1 MEKITEDQLR
11 RIKEFSCERL
21 SCNPLNRDLIE
32 TFVSERGKGLVNYLK
47 HFAWEKD
54 IQGTTANYLIKS
66 SGGQVVMFFSLK
78 CGALFDPLDEKSIMK
93 RTQNVQELL
102 RNLHEEGEKKETAIQ
117 ILESIRS
124 GQDVSLD
131 CVKHR
136 LKLDAKHCEET
147 LKQLNYDKEHEGNEQ
162 IIRVG
167 HTYPAV
173 DLVNFCS
180 NDTTRD
186 IWKEYGIEHPMGEV
200 MFWAY
205 VVPIILGVQTY
216 IGCQYVF
223 LFAADM
229 SENATLINYYNVALK
244 FAQPMNIGTNKPRYD
259 LCCQFMC
266 QEVSDLKQ
274 NRENYFNNFNPADDD
289 IIA

>member
-1 MEKITEDQLR
+1 M
-11 RIKEFSCERL
+11 
-21 SCNPLNRDLIE
+21 
-32 TFVSERGKGLVNYLK
+32 
-47 HFAWEKD
+47 
-54 IQGTTANYLIKS
+54 
-66 SGGQVVMFFSLK
+66 
-78 CGALFDPLDEKSIMK
+78 
-93 RTQNVQELL
+93 
-102 RNLHEEGEKKETAIQ
+102 HEEGEKKETAIQ

-205 VVPIILGVQTY
+205 VVPIILGV
-216 IGCQYVF
+216 
-223 LFAADM
+223 A
-229 SENATLINYYNVALK
+229 
-244 FAQPMNIGTNKPRYD
+244 
-259 LCCQFMC
+259 
-266 QEVSDLKQ
+266 
-274 NRENYFNNFNPADDD
+274 
-289 IIA
+289 

>member
-1 MEKITEDQLR
+1 
-11 RIKEFSCERL
+11 
-21 SCNPLNRDLIE
+21 
-32 TFVSERGKGLVNYLK
+32 
-47 HFAWEKD
+47 
-54 IQGTTANYLIKS
+54 
-66 SGGQVVMFFSLK
+66 
-78 CGALFDPLDEKSIMK
+78 MK

-131 CVKHR
+131 YVKHR

-180 NDTTRD
+180 MIRQEIFGKNT
-186 IWKEYGIEHPMGEV
+186 
-200 MFWAY
+200 
-205 VVPIILGVQTY
+205 
-216 IGCQYVF
+216 
-223 LFAADM
+223 
-229 SENATLINYYNVALK
+229 AL
-244 FAQPMNIGTNKPRYD
+244 NIRWVK
-259 LCCQFMC
+259 
-266 QEVSDLKQ
+266 
-274 NRENYFNNFNPADDD
+274 
-289 IIA
+289 

>member
-1 MEKITEDQLR
+1 
-11 RIKEFSCERL
+11 
-21 SCNPLNRDLIE
+21 
-32 TFVSERGKGLVNYLK
+32 
-47 HFAWEKD
+47 
-54 IQGTTANYLIKS
+54 
-66 SGGQVVMFFSLK
+66 
-78 CGALFDPLDEKSIMK
+78 
-93 RTQNVQELL
+93 
-102 RNLHEEGEKKETAIQ
+102 
-117 ILESIRS
+117 
-124 GQDVSLD
+124 
-131 CVKHR
+131 
-136 LKLDAKHCEET
+136 
-147 LKQLNYDKEHEGNEQ
+147 
-162 IIRVG
+162 
-167 HTYPAV
+167 
-173 DLVNFCS
+173 
-180 NDTTRD
+180 
-186 IWKEYGIEHPMGEV
+186 MGEV

-244 FAQPMNIGTNKPRYD
+244 FAQPVNIGTNKPRYD